1 MLFSDFVEKTFPST
15 QAERTTNANNDS
27 WSAKLEGPSS
37 ITSLQDVQLGR
48 YELLAG
54 LDINSDLFI
63 GESYDKI
70 RRLVSGDDTDYAND
84 TSSADIAIA
93 ALLLNEQFSPD
104 EIEIIMRSSRYREK
118 FDQLRGPNTYLEC
131 TINKAINSHSKN
143 YEITKTESSIK
154 TPIEVKRW
162 ELSDGLIDIP
172 TSPPAPRDYVWDGYI
187 VAGNTYV
194 LGGFGGVSKSQMA
207 LQLAA
212 SLSVGSAFA
221 NRAIKGGA
229 SLLILSEDDKAE
241 ISRRVGAVAKHSNY
255 DKQQRQNIQNKV
267 RAFGLV
273 GEDVRLTMNLG
284 GTLHTVDVIATWIID
299 TAKELQVESGEPVRL
314 IVLDHAGM
322 VHGGDFNAREDVS
335 LTMRVINRIAYE
347 TGAAVLLLAHSPKS
361 AATSESS
368 DSSAI
373 AGSTAFV
380 DHARGAF
387 ILATMRDAEAK
398 QYGIGKELKHNY
410 VSLTVVKNN
419 YGPTGDVVW
428 FTRESVAGF
437 GVGVLSPINLTVP
450 DKTLKSPNTVE
461 GRIISLL
468 KQNPGRFTKTEL
480 RESYSGLDGP
490 LKASKS
496 SIVEALDSLEKKHAV
511 ILRCPTST
519 ERTNFGLLK
528 QVKFVYEV
536 AHG

>member
-1 MLFSDFVEKTFPST
+1 MLFSDFIEKTFPST
-15 QAERTTNANNDS
+15 QAERFTNTNNDS

-37 ITSLQDVQLGR
+37 ITNLQDVQLGR

-70 RRLVSGDDTDYAND
+70 RRLVSGDDSEYAND
-84 TSSADIAIA
+84 TSRADLATVS
-93 ALLLNEQFSPD
+93 LLLNEQFSPD

-118 FDQLRGPNTYLEC
+118 FDHLRGPGTYLER
-131 TINKAINSHSKN
+131 TINTALSSHSK
-143 YEITKTESSIK
+143 YKAEPVIK
-154 TPIEVKRW
+154 TLIEIKRW

-172 TSPPAPRDYVWDGYI
+172 ISPPAPRDYVWDGYI

-212 SLSVGSAFA
+212 CLSVGSVFA

-229 SLLILSEDDKAE
+229 SLLILSEDDRAE
-241 ISRRVGAVAKHSNY
+241 ISRRVGAVAKHTNY

-299 TAKELQVESGEPVRL
+299 TAKELQVESAEPVRL

-398 QYGIGKELKHNY
+398 QYGISKELKHSY

-450 DKTLKSPNTVE
+450 EKILRSPNTVE
-461 GRIISLL
+461 GRIITFITE
-468 KQNPGRFTKTEL
+468 NPGRYSK
-480 RESYSGLDGP
+480 SGLRDSHAGAKGP
-490 LKASKS
+490 LKANKAEVSK
-496 SIVEALDSLEKKHAV
+496 ALTDLLNQGRLISRA
-511 ILRCPTST
+511 PTES
-519 ERTNFGLLK
+519 ERTDFSLAQ
-528 QVKFVYEV
+528 QVTLVLEV